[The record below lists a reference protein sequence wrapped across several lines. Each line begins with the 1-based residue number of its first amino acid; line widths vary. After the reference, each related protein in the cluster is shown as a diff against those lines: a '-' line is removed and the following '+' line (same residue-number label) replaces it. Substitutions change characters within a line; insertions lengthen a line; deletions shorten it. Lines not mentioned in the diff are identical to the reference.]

1 VVVGC
6 AMGAQTT
13 IISSEYEVIVA
24 HRCGILSRQH
34 VVAHCYLHR
43 FAVLGDLCV
52 GLRGCRFA
60 AAPAY

>member
-1 VVVGC
+1 
-6 AMGAQTT
+6 MGAQTT

-24 HRCGILSRQH
+24 
-34 VVAHCYLHR
+34 VFAAHCYLHR